1 MAGVGR
7 VGVRGARG
15 GWDDGAEL
23 RRALDTTHGE
33 VPYHDLWI
41 GALALQHNVAVVSR
55 DAHFNVMPGVR
66 RIRW

>member
-1 MAGVGR
+1 MVLAADGTT
-7 VGVRGARG
+7 ARHY
-15 GWDDGAEL
+15 AEL
-23 RRALDTTHGE
+23 RRALDTTRGE

-55 DAHFNVMPGVR
+55 DAHFDVMPDVR

>member
-1 MAGVGR
+1 MAG
-7 VGVRGARG
+7 
-15 GWDDGAEL
+15 
-23 RRALDTTHGE
+23 RRALDTTRGE

-55 DAHFNVMPGVR
+55 DAHFEVMPDVR